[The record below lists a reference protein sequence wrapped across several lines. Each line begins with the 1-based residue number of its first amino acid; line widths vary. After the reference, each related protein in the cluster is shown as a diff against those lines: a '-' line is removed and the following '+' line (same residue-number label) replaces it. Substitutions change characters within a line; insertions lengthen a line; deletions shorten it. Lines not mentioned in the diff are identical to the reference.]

1 MGRPRGS
8 TKEALRTAA
17 LLDQFC
23 AMAPEDRRAFLE
35 LAAMQDRA
43 IRISEGKRPKVEALV
58 PSSGPG
64 ELASDARIA
73 AAKGG

>member
-8 TKEALRTAA
+8 TKEALRTA

-23 AMAPEDRRAFLE
+23 AMPPEDRRAFLE

-73 AAKGG
+73 AAEGG